1 MVNHTHYLSTHRISA
16 CLGKLRQFR
25 HDIKHY
31 AICFLQAAFLA
42 RHNIQSLSNAIE
54 HLMS

>member
-42 RHNIQSLSNAIE
+42 RHNVQSLSNAIE